1 MRTGKV
7 ARIADRVR
15 KELGE
20 LTPQE
25 RDLAVK
31 ALRAALYEGFALD
44 AATSDPNQMEACV
57 RCGSIRIIR
66 KGRGRDGSQ
75 RWKCMNC
82 NRTFGVRTNR
92 VMGMSK
98 LKAGVWMRFLECFVD
113 CLSLRKCAQRCGV
126 CLKTAFL
133 MRQRVIECIRRYTPV
148 LRSEAGMSV
157 QLDETYFRESF
168 KGNHTKSAVFVM
180 PRKAHKRTKA
190 LRKRGLSKEQICVAT
205 GVDDAGRSFLTVC
218 GRGIISKDRAMS
230 ALKVHIGRGTDVL
243 TDGAPAY
250 VKPLAELGANLTQAS
265 ADGHAINRV
274 NTLHAPFGGF
284 HVRLPRRVH
293 EVPASLLGLVP
304 MARRFYRWVRRDRR
318 RPIACPP
325 ARQRPVPHP
334 PSRLPAY
341 DAAVHG
347 VLAKSRMTSCIR
359 CTVRTSKHRTRRR
372 VWRAY
377 PPRP

>member
-31 ALRAALYEGFALD
+31 ALRDALYEGFALD
-44 AATSDPNQMEACV
+44 AATSDPKQMEACV

-148 LRSEAGMSV
+148 LRSEAGSCV

-168 KGNHTKSAVFVM
+168 KGNHTKSTVFVM

-190 LRKRGLSKEQICVAT
+190 LRKRGLSKEQICDSPLSQVTSCTYSQPFASNSGCTVAQPASVFQNHSEVEGFARFDHWAT
-205 GVDDAGRSFLTVC
+205 WGAYQSTSPSALTV
-218 GRGIISKDRAMS
+218 S
-230 ALKVHIGRGTDVL
+230 
-243 TDGAPAY
+243 
-250 VKPLAELGANLTQAS
+250 
-265 ADGHAINRV
+265 
-274 NTLHAPFGGF
+274 
-284 HVRLPRRVH
+284 PRN
-293 EVPASLLGLVP
+293 P
-304 MARRFYRWVRRDRR
+304 
-318 RPIACPP
+318 
-325 ARQRPVPHP
+325 
-334 PSRLPAY
+334 
-341 DAAVHG
+341 
-347 VLAKSRMTSCIR
+347 
-359 CTVRTSKHRTRRR
+359 RT
-372 VWRAY
+372 
-377 PPRP
+377 P

>member
-31 ALRAALYEGFALD
+31 ALRDALYEGFALD

-98 LKAGVWMRFLECFVD
+98 LKAGVWMRFLECFAD

-133 MRQRVIECIRRYTPV
+133 MRQRVIECIRRTLPSCV
-148 LRSEAGMSV
+148 PRPGRACSWTRRTSVRASKATIRSPPCS
-157 QLDETYFRESF
+157 S
-168 KGNHTKSAVFVM
+168 
-180 PRKAHKRTKA
+180 
-190 LRKRGLSKEQICVAT
+190 C
-205 GVDDAGRSFLTVC
+205 
-218 GRGIISKDRAMS
+218 
-230 ALKVHIGRGTDVL
+230 
-243 TDGAPAY
+243 PARR
-250 VKPLAELGANLTQAS
+250 AS
-265 ADGHAINRV
+265 A
-274 NTLHAPFGGF
+274 
-284 HVRLPRRVH
+284 
-293 EVPASLLGLVP
+293 
-304 MARRFYRWVRRDRR
+304 
-318 RPIACPP
+318 
-325 ARQRPVPHP
+325 
-334 PSRLPAY
+334 PS
-341 DAAVHG
+341 H
-347 VLAKSRMTSCIR
+347 
-359 CTVRTSKHRTRRR
+359 
-372 VWRAY
+372 
-377 PPRP
+377 

>member
-113 CLSLRKCAQRCGV
+113 CLSLRKCAQRWV
-126 CLKTAFL
+126 VPEK
-133 MRQRVIECIRRYTPV
+133 
-148 LRSEAGMSV
+148 LRTLDHGRPWSDDQFASTRLSSNRDMS
-157 QLDETYFRESF
+157 R
-168 KGNHTKSAVFVM
+168 
-180 PRKAHKRTKA
+180 
-190 LRKRGLSKEQICVAT
+190 
-205 GVDDAGRSFLTVC
+205 
-218 GRGIISKDRAMS
+218 
-230 ALKVHIGRGTDVL
+230 
-243 TDGAPAY
+243 
-250 VKPLAELGANLTQAS
+250 
-265 ADGHAINRV
+265 
-274 NTLHAPFGGF
+274 
-284 HVRLPRRVH
+284 
-293 EVPASLLGLVP
+293 
-304 MARRFYRWVRRDRR
+304 
-318 RPIACPP
+318 
-325 ARQRPVPHP
+325 
-334 PSRLPAY
+334 
-341 DAAVHG
+341 
-347 VLAKSRMTSCIR
+347 
-359 CTVRTSKHRTRRR
+359 
-372 VWRAY
+372 
-377 PPRP
+377 

>member
-7 ARIADRVR
+7 ARITDRVR

-82 NRTFGVRTNR
+82 NRTFGVW
-92 VMGMSK
+92 G
-98 LKAGVWMRFLECFVD
+98 
-113 CLSLRKCAQRCGV
+113 
-126 CLKTAFL
+126 
-133 MRQRVIECIRRYTPV
+133 
-148 LRSEAGMSV
+148 
-157 QLDETYFRESF
+157 
-168 KGNHTKSAVFVM
+168 
-180 PRKAHKRTKA
+180 
-190 LRKRGLSKEQICVAT
+190 
-205 GVDDAGRSFLTVC
+205 
-218 GRGIISKDRAMS
+218 
-230 ALKVHIGRGTDVL
+230 
-243 TDGAPAY
+243 
-250 VKPLAELGANLTQAS
+250 
-265 ADGHAINRV
+265 
-274 NTLHAPFGGF
+274 
-284 HVRLPRRVH
+284 
-293 EVPASLLGLVP
+293 
-304 MARRFYRWVRRDRR
+304 RRDRR

>member
-31 ALRAALYEGFALD
+31 ALRDALYEGFALD

-148 LRSEAGMSV
+148 LRSEAGSCV

-180 PRKAHKRTKA
+180 PRKARKRTKS
-190 LRKRGLSKEQICVAT
+190 LRKRGLSKEQICVTT
-205 GVDDAGRSFLTVC
+205 GVDDTGVRS
-218 GRGIISKDRAMS
+218 
-230 ALKVHIGRGTDVL
+230 
-243 TDGAPAY
+243 
-250 VKPLAELGANLTQAS
+250 
-265 ADGHAINRV
+265 
-274 NTLHAPFGGF
+274 
-284 HVRLPRRVH
+284 
-293 EVPASLLGLVP
+293 
-304 MARRFYRWVRRDRR
+304 
-318 RPIACPP
+318 
-325 ARQRPVPHP
+325 
-334 PSRLPAY
+334 
-341 DAAVHG
+341 
-347 VLAKSRMTSCIR
+347 
-359 CTVRTSKHRTRRR
+359 
-372 VWRAY
+372 
-377 PPRP
+377 

>member
-31 ALRAALYEGFALD
+31 ALRDALYEGFALD
-44 AATSDPNQMEACV
+44 AATSDPKQMEACV

-157 QLDETYFRESF
+157 QLDETYLRESF
-168 KGNHTKSAVFVM
+168 KGNHTKGKFVM
-180 PRKAHKRTKA
+180 PRTARHRGA
-190 LRKRGLSKEQICVAT
+190 SLHKRGLGREQICIMT
-205 GVDDAGRSFLTVC
+205 GVSDSDTAFAILS
-218 GRGIISKDRAMS
+218 GRGVISKQRAIE
-230 ALKVHIGRGTDVL
+230 ALDGRILHGAHVMADTAAAYPGALETLGTVFEQVD
-243 TDGAPAY
+243 A
-250 VKPLAELGANLTQAS
+250 KS
-265 ADGHAINRV
+265 HRINRI
-274 NTLHAPFGGF
+274 NTLHSNLDGF
-284 HVRLPRRVH
+284 LHGFKGVSTKHLQSYLTWFLWRRSFRDDRNDSIIRQVDAQPCPGVTRDWNGIMPPYM
-293 EVPASLLGLVP
+293 EYWG
-304 MARRFYRWVRRDRR
+304 MA
-318 RPIACPP
+318 A
-325 ARQRPVPHP
+325 
-334 PSRLPAY
+334 
-341 DAAVHG
+341 
-347 VLAKSRMTSCIR
+347 
-359 CTVRTSKHRTRRR
+359 
-372 VWRAY
+372 
-377 PPRP
+377 